1 MTSLRPVL
9 HLIEEATLRWALR
22 QLKPT
27 HPVVPKI
34 VLRLNDRNQPSPL
47 DPADSIVT
55 GASILGMLALL
66 AMGLYG
72 GLPGGGHG

>member
-9 HLIEEATLRWALR
+9 HLIEEATLRYALR
-22 QLKPT
+22 KLKPT

-55 GASILGMLALL
+55 GFCILAALAL
-66 AMGLYG
+66 GLLG
-72 GLPGGGHG
+72 LWHALPGGGR

>member
-22 QLKPT
+22 QLDPT

-55 GASILGMLALL
+55 GFCIVATL
-66 AMGLYG
+66 AMGAISLFY
-72 GLPGGGHG
+72 GLPGDMR